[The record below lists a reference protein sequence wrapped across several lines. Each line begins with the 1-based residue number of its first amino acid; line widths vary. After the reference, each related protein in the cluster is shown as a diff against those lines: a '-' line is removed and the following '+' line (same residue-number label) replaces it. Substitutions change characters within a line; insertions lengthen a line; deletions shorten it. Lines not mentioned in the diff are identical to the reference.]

1 MEGLIGMV
9 LLPDHVQLLDVGR
22 KKAIKLVIKDDN
34 TEDKVKVKV
43 RTRTRIRISKNTILL
58 LTNLLMDGVKDK
70 DFKNNDNKP
79 SDYYCPR
86 STSPSFQTFAPVKR

>member
-34 TEDKVKVKV
+34 T
-43 RTRTRIRISKNTILL
+43 
-58 LTNLLMDGVKDK
+58 KD
-70 DFKNNDNKP
+70 NDL
-79 SDYYCPR
+79 
-86 STSPSFQTFAPVKR
+86 